1 MEAGAARK
9 ARVKFPDLQARPE
22 TRLLNTVVLIN
33 DAFEGVRRIMLLDA
47 EHNRQLAFSCPEDVA
62 KIRGQVTLSNWSER
76 WLHWYCSSVC
86 RYHERRPT
94 RKAERRAEVPSARL
108 VQGELPGTCG
118 RCRRG
123 G

>member
-62 KIRGQVTLSNWSER
+62 KIRGQVL
-76 WLHWYCSSVC
+76 LAYVD
-86 RYHERRPT
+86 
-94 RKAERRAEVPSARL
+94 
-108 VQGELPGTCG
+108 GTCFLKLAG
-118 RCRRG
+118 SAATGPQCVQVDPTPKTKAFLETL
-123 G
+123 